1 MSYSPNYRGNSG
13 KGSSR
18 QTQTG
23 YTNGTGS
30 TISAASPV
38 YSTAS
43 GIGPLDVSSTATIE
57 KFAGLVS
64 ADLPSAAHGLVV
76 SDGRVENIPLGLGF
90 ALGDAIWAG
99 TAPGSLTNVKPDY
112 SAPGWSAGMWVIF
125 LGVVVV
131 NEFDPLKQDIQLFKQ
146 IVGRL

>member
-1 MSYSPNYRGNSG
+1 MSYNPNFRGSAA

-23 YTNGTGS
+23 YTNATGS
-30 TISAASPV
+30 TITAASPV
-38 YSTAS
+38 YSNSS
-43 GIGPLDVSSTATIE
+43 GIGPLDVTNVAKVET
-57 KFAGLVS
+57 FAGLVA
-64 ADLPSAAHGLVV
+64 ADLPASAHGMVV

-99 TAPGSLTNVKPDY
+99 TTPGSLTNVKPDY

-125 LGVVVV
+125 VGVVVV

-146 IVGRL
+146 KVGRL